1 MYYLVIYDVPSDRI
15 RPKLADICLD
25 HGLMR
30 IQYSAFFGEMAAE
43 YKQALLGKLKRR
55 LGDAEGNI
63 QIYPICERD
72 FKQRQVFINPAP
84 ATEKKEKIE
93 ML

>member
-25 HGLMR
+25 HGLER
-30 IQYSAFFGEMAAE
+30 IQYSAFLGEMALKH
-43 YKQALLGKLKRR
+43 KQALLTKLKRK
-55 LGDAEGNI
+55 LGNAAGNI
-63 QIYPICERD
+63 HIYPICERD
-72 FKQRQVFINPAP
+72 FKMRQTFINQGD
-84 ATEKKEKIE
+84 ATEKKGKSE